1 LSTAEAKAMPGRN
14 RNVRLNS
21 ISLIARQNYEKP
33 AARAN
38 L

>member
-1 LSTAEAKAMPGRN
+1 MPGRN

-21 ISLIARQNYEKP
+21 ISLIALQNYEKP
-33 AARAN
+33 VSRAI

>member
-1 LSTAEAKAMPGRN
+1 MPGRN

-21 ISLIARQNYEKP
+21 ISLIARQNHEKP
-33 AARAN
+33 VSPAI